1 MEKLVALGVESRDQ
15 DSTAKSLNALKN
27 EMAKEKLARLKVQT
41 DAETLSWAVKKMKR
55 IVDQLTVQVP
65 SPGRSKR

>member
-65 SPGRSKR
+65 SPGWSKR

>member
-41 DAETLSWAVKKMKR
+41 DAETLSWAVKEMKR

>member
-27 EMAKEKLARLKVQT
+27 EMAKEKLARLKAQT
-41 DAETLSWAVKKMKR
+41 DAETLSWAVKEMKR